1 MGETSVD
8 PATVIDTAVMT
19 LALDD
24 HPILR
29 EAVIDLGVD
38 PLPVGSIAALL
49 PRNPGPT
56 LRQ

>member
-8 PATVIDTAVMT
+8 PATITDTAVMT
-19 LALDD
+19 LALND

-49 PRNPGPT
+49 PRNPGPN

>member
-8 PATVIDTAVMT
+8 PATIIDTAVMT

-24 HPILR
+24 HPILQ
-29 EAVIDLGVD
+29 EAMIDLGVD
-38 PLPVGSIAALL
+38 PLPVGSITALL

>member
-8 PATVIDTAVMT
+8 PMTMIDTTMMT
-19 LALDD
+19 LTLND

-56 LRQ
+56 LRR

>member
-1 MGETSVD
+1 MGETLVD

-19 LALDD
+19 LALND

-29 EAVIDLGVD
+29 EAVIDLGID
-38 PLPVGSIAALL
+38 PLLVGSITALL

>member
-1 MGETSVD
+1 MGETLVD

-19 LALDD
+19 LTLDD

-38 PLPVGSIAALL
+38 PLPVGLITALL
-49 PRNPGPT
+49 SRNPGPT

>member
-38 PLPVGSIAALL
+38 PLPIGSIVALL
-49 PRNPGPT
+49 LRNPGPT
-56 LRQ
+56 LGR

>member
-8 PATVIDTAVMT
+8 PVTVIDTAVMT
-19 LALDD
+19 LALDN

-29 EAVIDLGVD
+29 EAMIDLGVE
-38 PLPVGSIAALL
+38 PLPVGLIAALL